1 MDGGSKE
8 QRLTDFVVFVGIGFL
23 IGFAWFKVY
32 VEPREE
38 FLMEVAECMSTVEDQ
53 LVTSNGQVDPES
65 SYALCSN
72 IVISNRNEK

>member
-1 MDGGSKE
+1 MDKD
-8 QRLTDFVVFVGIGFL
+8 QRMTDTIIFVGAGLL
-23 IGFAWFKVY
+23 IGLVWFKVY

>member
-1 MDGGSKE
+1 MDKG
-8 QRLTDFVVFVGIGFL
+8 QRMTDTIIFVGTGLL
-23 IGFAWFKVY
+23 IGLVWFKVY

-38 FLMEVAECMSTVEDQ
+38 FLLEVAECMSTVEDQ

>member
-1 MDGGSKE
+1 MGNN
-8 QRLTDFVVFVGIGFL
+8 QRMTDIVIFVGAGLL
-23 IGFAWFKVY
+23 IGLIWFKIY
-32 VEPREE
+32 VEPRDE
-38 FLMEVAECMSTVEDQ
+38 FLMEVAECMSTVEEQ

>member
-1 MDGGSKE
+1 MDKD
-8 QRLTDFVVFVGIGFL
+8 QRMTDTIIFVGVGLL
-23 IGFAWFKVY
+23 IGLIWFKVY
-32 VEPREE
+32 VEPRDE
-38 FLMEVAECMSTVEDQ
+38 FLMEVAECMSTVEGQ